1 MRNYNEIIEFSNI
14 NIAVCDIVK
23 KKKGVYQPF
32 FDNFYPFVKESF
44 NNNYSKFIEFA
55 DKKFNDTEVQN
66 KVFKTGFYNMNI
78 ILMKIVV
85 IIINLYQKQNTK
97 PDAELMKVITKYL
110 VVKKFITIVVTQ
122 YEKANI

>member
-1 MRNYNEIIEFSNI
+1 VRNYNEIIEFSNI

-55 DKKFNDTEVQN
+55 EKKFNDTEVQN

-78 ILMKIVV
+78 IIDYESILHKL
-85 IIINLYQKQNTK
+85 NETK
-97 PDAELMKVITKYL
+97 ETSQILSP
-110 VVKKFITIVVTQ
+110 
-122 YEKANI
+122 